1 MKISA
6 LEFQKDNGQIDL
18 KHLKRKPLNKND
30 IDEVLKK
37 SGTFTS
43 EQLAKLAKIVA
54 PKHLGP
60 VIEARG
66 AKHVG
71 IMIWDRICQMFMT
84 SIFCIVK

>member
-1 MKISA
+1 MLKEVMKISA

-30 IDEVLKK
+30 IDEVMKK

-66 AKHVG
+66 PKLVG
-71 IMIWDRICQMFMT
+71 IST
-84 SIFCIVK
+84 GHG